1 MPTLRHFGPDT
12 PADTLLDVLKT
23 DGAFILREA
32 ASASEIDALYAE
44 LKPYID
50 ATEPGRDGFT
60 GTRTTRTGALVA
72 RSPRTRALIQ
82 NPTILAMCDGFLKP
96 HCERYQLHLG
106 QVIRIMPGQA
116 AQPIHRDRWAWGTYL
131 KGIEPQL
138 NTIWAVTD
146 FRRENGAT
154 QVVPGSV
161 DWPDTRQPT
170 PEEITWAEM
179 PRGSVIVYSGTVFH
193 GGGANVSAEDRIGL
207 NLTYSLGWLRQEENQ
222 YLSCPPEIARTLSPE
237 LQALIGYAMGS
248 YALGYYT
255 PPLPPGAGPEIV
267 PPEYA
272 LRGAGAGDGAR
283 LGSEASLS
291 AIAAQVRT
299 DVA

>member
-1 MPTLRHFGPDT
+1 MPQLQHFAPDAPAETLIE
-12 PADTLLDVLKT
+12 VLKT
-23 DGAFILREA
+23 DGAFILRDVLP
-32 ASASEIDALYAE
+32 SADVDALYTE

-50 ATEPGRDGFT
+50 ATPMGRDGFT

-72 RSPRTRALIQ
+72 RSSRSRALIQ
-82 NPTILAMCDGFLKP
+82 NAKILSLCEGFLKP

-106 QVIRIMPGQA
+106 QVIRIMPGQG

-138 NTIWAVTD
+138 NTIWALTD

-161 DWPDTRQPT
+161 AWPDTRQPE
-170 PEEITWAEM
+170 PHEITWAEM

-193 GGGANVSAEDRIGL
+193 GGGANTSMEDRIGL
-207 NLTYSLGWLRQEENQ
+207 NITYSLGWLRQEENQ
-222 YLSCPPEIARTLSPE
+222 YLSCPPEIARTLPPE
-237 LQALIGYAMGS
+237 LQSLIGYAMGS

-255 PPLPPGAGPEIV
+255 PPLPPGEGPEIV
-267 PPEYA
+267 PPDYA
-272 LRGAGAGDGAR
+272 LTGSVKAASQFGDVAA
-283 LGSEASLS
+283 LEAISH
-291 AIAAQVRT
+291 QVR
-299 DVA
+299 AAKP